1 MSRGVGLAAAVPL
14 VALVALVSTAA
25 QPGPVPPP
33 PAPAAAPIPSPSP
46 SPSPAAGEAE
56 VKQILTDLEA
66 EDTDKGLV
74 VRLPEQVLFDF
85 NHADLRADA
94 AATLDKVAQV
104 IGFYTEATVEVQG
117 HTDDV
122 GEAAYNQRLSEARA
136 GTVRDRLSA
145 IAAVSPD
152 RFVITGFGESQP
164 LAPNDSDENRQRNRR
179 VEVVLVGR

>member
-1 MSRGVGLAAAVPL
+1 MSHGVGLAAAVPL
-14 VALVALVSTAA
+14 VALVALVSSAA
-25 QPGPVPPP
+25 QPGPVPPA
-33 PAPAAAPIPSPSP
+33 PAPAAAPLPLPSPTP
-46 SPSPAAGEAE
+46 EAGEAE
-56 VKQILTDLEA
+56 VQQILTDLDA
-66 EDTDKGLV
+66 VDTDKGLV

-85 NHADLRADA
+85 NRADLRGDA

-122 GEAAYNQRLSEARA
+122 GDNDYNQRLSEARA

-164 LAPNDSDENRQRNRR
+164 LSPNDSDDSRQRNRR